1 MPADE
6 PIALLDVATGAF
18 AERLAAI
25 GPDQWG
31 QASTC
36 AGWTVRDLVGH
47 VLGGNAMAV
56 ALLDGASADEAMA
69 YLAGLPVE
77 DDAVAQFAANAAAQ
91 LDAFRSDGAAERV
104 CHHPMGDM
112 PGAQVAGFRIG
123 DLTLHTW
130 DLARSIGADESLPP
144 DLVERVWADLSPMA
158 EMISSI
164 GLFGEGP
171 SGTVADGAPLQQRLL
186 DLAGRRP

>member
-1 MPADE
+1 MSTDSVD
-6 PIALLDVATGAF
+6 LLEQATAAF
-18 AERLAAI
+18 ADRLAAVT
-25 GPDQWG
+25 PDQWD
-31 QASTC
+31 QPSSC
-36 AGWTVRDLVGH
+36 DGWTVRDLVGH

-56 ALLDGASADEAMA
+56 ALLHGASADDAMVF
-69 YLAGLPVE
+69 LAGLPVE
-77 DDAVAQFAANAAAQ
+77 DDATAQFAANAAAQ
-91 LDAFRSDGAAERV
+91 LDAFRADGASERI

-130 DLARSIGADESLPP
+130 DLAHSTGGDETLPAE
-144 DLVERVWADLSPMA
+144 LVDRVWADLQPMA
-158 EMISSI
+158 PMIGAI

-171 SGTVADGAPLQQRLL
+171 SGTVADDAPLQTRLL